1 PRVVP
6 RDPPWT
12 FWDILLVIVIFVLSL
27 MASVA
32 FALGTAQ
39 RIPHLAGNNRQ
50 ALLLNPLFF
59 VPVQFVAYLIT
70 FIFTRILITLR
81 AQNDFWTAVKWNPP
95 KSSSAAISAFGGATL
110 ALAVQLASSVLPIP
124 KSLPMDQYF
133 RDAPSA
139 YIMAAFGILV
149 APLVEEL
156 LFRGLLFP
164 LLARSLGIASGVV
177 LTAGFFSLIHQSQL
191 KHAWAPLLLLFVV
204 GLALTITRAHTQSVA
219 ASWIMHCAYNATL
232 FGF

>member
-1 PRVVP
+1 MKFMTPEAPVAEIEVPRVVP

-81 AQNDFWTAVKWNPP
+81 AQNDFWTAMKWNPP
-95 KSSSAAISAFGGATL
+95 KSTSAALFAFAGATL
-110 ALAVQLASSVLPIP
+110 ALVVQLASSVLPIP
-124 KSLPMDQYF
+124 
-133 RDAPSA
+133 
-139 YIMAAFGILV
+139 
-149 APLVEEL
+149 
-156 LFRGLLFP
+156 
-164 LLARSLGIASGVV
+164 
-177 LTAGFFSLIHQSQL
+177 
-191 KHAWAPLLLLFVV
+191 
-204 GLALTITRAHTQSVA
+204 
-219 ASWIMHCAYNATL
+219 
-232 FGF
+232 

>member
-1 PRVVP
+1 MTPEAPIAEIEISRVEP
-6 RDPPWT
+6 RDPAWT
-12 FWDILLVIVIFVLSL
+12 FWDILLVIVIFVLAL

-32 FALGTAQ
+32 FALGAAQ

-95 KSSSAAISAFGGATL
+95 RSSSAAIFAFGGANL

-139 YIMAAFGILV
+139 YIMAVFGILV

-156 LFRGLLFP
+156 LFR
-164 LLARSLGIASGVV
+164 
-177 LTAGFFSLIHQSQL
+177 
-191 KHAWAPLLLLFVV
+191 
-204 GLALTITRAHTQSVA
+204 
-219 ASWIMHCAYNATL
+219 
-232 FGF
+232 